1 MHIPKPVFRPPFNIT
16 RASHVVMTVKDLA
29 ASKRF
34 YTELIGLVVSA
45 EDQDTVYL
53 RGLEEACH
61 HSLVL
66 KRANGAAPQCLRIG
80 MRMFTDEDLQIAE
93 AHYRAAGLP
102 TTFVDVPF
110 QGRTLHVTD
119 TQGVPLEF
127 CATMTVMPRLVTAF
141 PQFRGGCAHR
151 LDHYQ
156 ILIPNVQAAC
166 DFYMAQ
172 GFRMSEYIVADH
184 VEELAGIF
192 LQRKGNPH
200 DLVFFSGSGPRLH
213 HFAFT
218 SIDAGTLMRACDIA
232 GNMGMG
238 NIVERGPGRHGPGH
252 AQYVY
257 FRDPDNHRVELFT
270 THYQIMDIE
279 NEPVRWDANSQ
290 MRKEI
295 WGYPPVRSWIEDATE
310 FANTPVAPP
319 KLTEKPMTLE
329 RFLAARG

>member
-1 MHIPKPVFRPPFNIT
+1 MHVPKPVYRPAFNIT

-29 ASKRF
+29 ASRRF
-34 YTELIGLVVSA
+34 YTELVGLVVSA
-45 EDQDTVYL
+45 ETPDTIYL

-66 KRANGAAPQCLRIG
+66 KRANGAPQCLRIG
-80 MRMFTDEDLQIAE
+80 MRVFTEEDLQQAE
-93 AHYRAAGLP
+93 AFYRAAGLP
-102 TTFVDVPF
+102 TAWVDAPF
-110 QGRTLHVTD
+110 QGRTLHTTD
-119 TQGVPLEF
+119 TQGMPLEF

-141 PQFRGGCAHR
+141 PQFKGGCAHR

-156 ILIPNVQAAC
+156 ILVPNVQAAC
-166 DFYMAQ
+166 DFYMSQ

-184 VEELAGIF
+184 AEEFAGIF

-200 DLVFFSGSGPRLH
+200 DIVFFSGHGPRLH
-213 HFAFT
+213 HFAYT
-218 SIDAGTLMRACDIA
+218 SIDAATLMRACDIA
-232 GNMGMG
+232 GSMGMG

-252 AQYVY
+252 AQFVY
-257 FRDPDNHRVELFT
+257 FRDPDGHRVELFT

-279 NEPVRWDANSQ
+279 CEPVRWDANSP

-295 WGYPPVRSWIEDATE
+295 WGLPPQRSWIEDATE
-310 FANTPVAPP
+310 FADTSVQPP
-319 KLTEKPMTLE
+319 KLTEKSMTLE

>member
-1 MHIPKPVFRPPFNIT
+1 MHVPKPVYHPAFNIT

-29 ASKRF
+29 ASRRF
-34 YTELIGLVVSA
+34 YTELVGLVVSD
-45 EDQDTVYL
+45 EDADTVYL

-66 KRANGAAPQCLRIG
+66 KRAKGAVECLRIG
-80 MRMFTDEDLQIAE
+80 MRVFTEDDLVAAE
-93 AHYRAAGLP
+93 AFYRKAGLP
-102 TTFVDVPF
+102 AAWVEVPY

-119 TQGVPLEF
+119 TLGMPLEF
-127 CATMTVMPRLVTAF
+127 CATMTVMPRLVTQF
-141 PQFRGGCAHR
+141 PLFKGGCAHR

-156 ILIPNVQAAC
+156 ILVPDVQAAC

-172 GFRMSEYIVADH
+172 GFRLSEYIVADT
-184 VEELAGIF
+184 VEEFAGIF

-200 DLVFFSGSGPRLH
+200 DIVFFNGEGPRLH
-213 HFAFT
+213 HFAYT
-218 SIDAGTLMRACDIA
+218 SIDATTLMRACDIA

-252 AQYVY
+252 AQFVY
-257 FRDPDNHRVELFT
+257 FRDPDGHRVELFT

-279 NEPVRWDANSQ
+279 CEPIRWDKNSQ

-295 WGYPPVRSWIEDATE
+295 WGLPPLRSWVEDATP
-310 FANTPVAPP
+310 FAATKTRPP
-319 KLTEKPMTLE
+319 TLTEKGMTLE
-329 RFLAARG
+329 RFLASRG